1 MYIGCPSA
9 DIAGVL
15 LPLLLL
21 AVLAAPAHASGSGGA
36 VAGPTAR
43 SFSVKPEVVTPGAK
57 VTFAVRATP
66 GARLRVDLLI
76 PGQAAVRTSLGRVGA
91 SGTVRRS
98 WTAAVPAGKY
108 TARVAVTGAGVTR
121 YLRVPLSVVAP
132 TPPPAP
138 APAALSTATS
148 GLFPVQGLYSLG
160 NDGSRFGAGRPGH
173 SHQGQDVAAAEGT
186 PVVTPRGGIVHWIAY
201 QEKGAGHYVV
211 IAGDDGRHYVF
222 MHLQAGSI
230 LVVKGAPVAA
240 GQRIGS
246 VGNTGAS
253 EGPHLHFEIWLSGWW
268 ATKASTAIDP
278 LPDLLAWA

>member
-1 MYIGCPSA
+1 VI
-9 DIAGVL
+9 

-36 VAGPTAR
+36 IAGPTAR
-43 SFSVKPEVVTPGAK
+43 SFSAKPEVVAPGAK

-76 PGQAAVRTSLGRVGA
+76 PGRAAARTSLGRVGS
-91 SGTVRRS
+91 SGLVRRT
-98 WTAAVPAGKY
+98 WTAAVPPGKY
-108 TARVAVTGAGVTR
+108 TARVAVTGAGATR

-132 TPPPAP
+132 TPPPPP
-138 APAALSTATS
+138 APASLSTATS
-148 GLFPVQGLYSLG
+148 GLFPVQGPYTLG
-160 NDGSRFGAGRPGH
+160 NEGSRFGAGRTGH
-173 SHQGQDVAAAEGT
+173 THQGQDIAAAEGT
-186 PVVTPRGGIVHWIAY
+186 PVVTPRGGFVHWIAY
-201 QEKGAGHYVV
+201 QANGAGHYVV

-230 LVVKGAPVAA
+230 VVAKGAPVAA

-253 EGPHLHFEIWLSGWW
+253 EGPHLHFEIWLNGWW
-268 ATKASTAIDP
+268 ATQASTPIDP